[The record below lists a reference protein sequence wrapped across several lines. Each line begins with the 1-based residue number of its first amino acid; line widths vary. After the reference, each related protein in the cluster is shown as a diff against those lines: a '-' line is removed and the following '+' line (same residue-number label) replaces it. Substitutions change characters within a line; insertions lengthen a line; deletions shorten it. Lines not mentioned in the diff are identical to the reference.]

1 MPVDDESL
9 LRACA
14 TLAPLLGA
22 ETPAALL
29 AALVELSPPG
39 AAAADLW
46 ALAGASQDPPQWLHR
61 LAGDSGLDAGGGK
74 LDAAVPR
81 LIGEAARE
89 PQIEADEADDAD
101 TRALCARSGVQ
112 ALVVLPLA
120 RQGRWLGVA
129 RLGWTAPQGFT
140 AAQARSLEALLQP
153 AALVLSQ
160 LTDARAARQRQ
171 ALGAVL
177 DHLPVGILVREAAS
191 GELSLHNRALA
202 ELAGHPLHPRGGEQ
216 PAAADGLAALLDRT
230 AQPGAQRTQQEL
242 ELVRP
247 DGSRVTVEAT
257 TIPVHDE
264 HGDLA
269 RTVILLQDITLRRQ
283 AEQAVFTNQ
292 ELLRKLISN
301 CPSAIWVKDT
311 EGRYLLANTVL
322 ERLYGMP
329 SEQLR
334 GMKDTAFY
342 PPELAQAL
350 RDNDLEVMRTGKQL
364 TREEVYIQDG
374 VRRTALSCKFPLI
387 NAAGEVYGVGGV
399 STDIT
404 DQRNA
409 EQAREQALIQ
419 QRTIEAQQEAL
430 RELSTPLIPLA
441 AGVLVMPLI
450 GLIDAERA
458 SQIVEA
464 LLNGIAGQRAHTTIL
479 DITGVRVVDRNVA
492 SGLVQ
497 AARAARLLGARVFLT
512 GIGPRVAQTLV
523 ELGAELD
530 DVVTLATLQSGIAHA
545 LTDRPGERSPG
556 AAPPASRRRS

>member
-1 MPVDDESL
+1 MVMDDESL

-14 TLAPLLGA
+14 TLTPLLGA

-29 AALVELSPPG
+29 AALVELAPSG
-39 AAAADLW
+39 TAAADLW
-46 ALAGASQDPPQWLHR
+46 ALAGAAQGPPQWLHR
-61 LAGDSGLDAGGGK
+61 LAGDSRLDAGGDR
-74 LDAAVPR
+74 LAAAGPR
-81 LIGEAARE
+81 LIGDAARDPE
-89 PQIEADEADDAD
+89 IDAD
-101 TRALCARSGVQ
+101 TGALYASSGAQ
-112 ALVVLPLA
+112 ALVVLPLV
-120 RQGRWLGVA
+120 GRGQWLGVA
-129 RLGWTAPQGFT
+129 RLLWTAPQEFT
-140 AAQARSLEALLQP
+140 AVQARSLAALLQP
-153 AALVLSQ
+153 AALVLAQ
-160 LTDARAARQRQ
+160 LLSTRDVQAVEQQQAARQRQ
-171 ALGAVL
+171 ALEAVL

-191 GELSLHNRALA
+191 GEFSLHNRAMT
-202 ELAGHPLHPRGGEQ
+202 ELAGHPLQGSGGEQ
-216 PAAADGLAALLDRT
+216 PATADGLAALLART
-230 AQPGAQRTQQEL
+230 AQPGGQRAQQEL

-247 DGSRVTVEAT
+247 DGSRITVEVTA
-257 TIPVHDE
+257 IPVHDE
-264 HGDLA
+264 HGDVA
-269 RTVILLQDITLRRQ
+269 RTVILFQDITLRRQ

-311 EGRYLLANTVL
+311 EGRYLLANPVL
-322 ERLYGMP
+322 ERLYGL
-329 SEQLR
+329 SSDQLQ

-374 VRRTALSCKFPLI
+374 IRRTALSCKFPLI
-387 NAAGEVYGVGGV
+387 NAAGEIYGVGGV

-441 AGVLVMPLI
+441 TGVLVMPLI

-464 LLNGIAGQRAHTTIL
+464 LLNGIASQRAHTTIL
-479 DITGVRVVDRNVA
+479 DITGVRVVDANVA

-497 AARAARLLGARVFLT
+497 AARAARLLGAQVFLT

-523 ELGAELD
+523 ELGAELEG
-530 DVVTLATLQSGIAHA
+530 VVTLATLQSGVAHA
-545 LTDRPGERSPG
+545 LTERSDQRTS
-556 AAPPASRRRS
+556 AASRGRI